1 MQQDVIMDC
10 LDDPDISIRLQALE
24 LASGMVTSETLQMVV
39 DRLIRQLQA
48 SPLNATSARTKPLVV
63 EEKLSANFE
72 EDSLEE
78 NPEPTDKLE
87 DQRPL
92 PNDYRNE
99 VLHRI
104 LDICSRNTYSNIA
117 DFEWYVETLVQLLRL
132 VPPTSTASLPGGH
145 QSMSH
150 KPPTDIRGDVAS
162 RIGSEIRNVAVR
174 VKSVRPDATRA
185 AESILLIDNR
195 DALFPPSSVAC
206 VNILDPIAWIV
217 GEYAEHLAFP
227 DRALNSLIHSSN
239 LSLPARVLSSYLQAI
254 PKLFVSLIVDD
265 HRWDSAKQSEAEL
278 LLARIIRFLE
288 ELAMHPD
295 LDVQERTI
303 EFLELL
309 RLSAEAITPENA
321 NDAEMP
327 LLLSSAIP
335 GLFSGLDLN
344 PVAVGAQKKVPVPEN
359 LNLEEHINESLA
371 MILHNANG
379 DWLDSSSVRDEFYYF
394 YQVREISTGG
404 KQRPAKDMIPGELP
418 QSTSYQ
424 NMQESSADDPDT
436 ISRRRAERRVR
447 NKDDPFYIGHDD
459 GSSSPS
465 TPLDQV
471 IRTANG
477 DELDL
482 DSIPIIDLA
491 VDDSHKHKRA
501 ASVPGEV
508 TRQKPRSRP
517 KKVEISAEE
526 TINIDDFPSN
536 SAVAERVTSTAA
548 MKGKRS
554 VLQVDSSGL
563 GQLSL
568 GEDNSGSGSDTR
580 IDIERKATEEAEM
593 AKAMKEVERLRLEMQ
608 RASER
613 IQAAQGVPPDGT
625 LVKRK
630 KKKVKESSSKVKEN
644 IREDQ
649 DQPSPSKST
658 GEEVVTKS
666 QKPEKKKKKK
676 KKPVK
681 DEAVGDE

>member
-24 LASGMVTSETLQMVV
+24 LASGMVTNDTLQMVV

-48 SPLNATSARTKPLVV
+48 SPLNSANAPGKPPVAELNSSV
-63 EEKLSANFE
+63 NFE
-72 EDSLEE
+72 EDSLED
-78 NPEPTDKLE
+78 NIEPADKQE

-92 PNDYRNE
+92 PDDYRNE

-104 LDICSRNTYSNIA
+104 IDICSRNTYSNIV
-117 DFEWYVETLVQLLRL
+117 DFEWYVETLVQLLKL
-132 VPPTSTASLPGGH
+132 IPPGGH
-145 QSMSH
+145 QSMSQ
-150 KPPTDIRGDVAS
+150 KPPVDIRGDVAS

-195 DALFPPSSVAC
+195 EALFPPSSVAC
-206 VNILDPIAWIV
+206 TNILDPIAWIV

-227 DRALNSLIHSSN
+227 DRALNSLIHISN

-265 HRWDSAKQSEAEL
+265 HRWDSTRQSEAEL

-321 NDAEMP
+321 DDGEMP

-359 LNLEEHINESLA
+359 LNLEEPINESLA
-371 MILHNANG
+371 MILQNADG
-379 DWLDSSSVRDEFYYF
+379 DWLDSSSVQDEFHYF
-394 YQVREISTGG
+394 YQIRDIGTGG
-404 KQRPAKDMIPGELP
+404 KQRPAKEAIPAELP

-424 NMQESSADDPDT
+424 NMQESTVDDPDT
-436 ISRRRAERRVR
+436 IARRRAERRVR

-459 GSSSPS
+459 GSSSPA
-465 TPLDQV
+465 TPLDQI

-501 ASVPGEV
+501 ASVPGEE
-508 TRQKPRSRP
+508 TRQKSRSKP

-526 TINIDDFPSN
+526 TIDIDDFPSN
-536 SAVAERVTSTAA
+536 SQVPKKATSNAA

-568 GEDNSGSGSDTR
+568 GEDSTTGSGSDGR
-580 IDIERKATEEAEM
+580 IDIEKKAAEEAEM

-613 IQAAQGVPPDGT
+613 IQVDQGVPPDGT

-630 KKKVKESSSKVKEN
+630 KKRKPKESSSKVKDN
-644 IREDQ
+644 TDVVSREDE
-649 DQPSPSKST
+649 DQPSSSKNA
-658 GEEVVTKS
+658 GEEVVIKS
-666 QKPEKKKKKK
+666 RKSEKKKKKK

-681 DEAVGDE
+681 DEQIGDE